1 MSKITTVAMYEFMK
15 IVKRKEFVLMTI
27 GFPLLFVIVTAIP
40 ILLLSQAGPDDQ
52 VFGYIDKMDMFEF
65 PENVTNLHPSI
76 GPIPAKISIHTYIR
90 LNRTYESSLLLK
102 SGDIRGFIIIPEDY
116 METGIIKAF
125 GKDIP
130 TEEISDILV
139 DNLLIGMADK
149 EKGLRIKEPITLK
162 RYVVDEKTDKVR
174 ELGLPDV
181 INKIAMPFIIAVL
194 LFITIFSSSGYLIQG
209 VAEEK
214 ESKII
219 EILLSSV
226 TTGQLLAGK
235 IIGLGAIGL
244 VQLCIW
250 LLVSIFASSMFLPQF
265 AFKIYLIIL
274 AFVYFLLGYMLIAT
288 FMATIGSI
296 SSSLRE
302 SQQLAGLFTFAAILP
317 LMFMQILL
325 TKPDSN
331 MSVFL
336 SIFPMTSPVAML
348 VRIGSTNVPFHQIL
362 ASVLILVLS
371 TYIVLIIGAR
381 IFRMGVLMYGK
392 RPTIR
397 DIIRFTINPESE

>member
-1 MSKITTVAMYEFMK
+1 MSKITTVALYEFMK

-65 PENVTNLHPSI
+65 PGEITHLHSSI
-76 GPIPAKISIHTYIR
+76 GPISAKTSINTYIR
-90 LNRTYESSLLLK
+90 LNRTYEGSLLLK
-102 SGDIRGFIIIPEDY
+102 SGDIRGFVIIPADY

-130 TEEISDILV
+130 TEDISDILV

-149 EKGLRIKEPITLK
+149 EIGLRIKEPITLK

-226 TTGQLLAGK
+226 TTGELLAGK
-235 IIGLGAIGL
+235 ILGLGAIGL
-244 VQLCIW
+244 MQLCIW
-250 LLVSIFASSMFLPQF
+250 LFVSISASSMFLPQF
-265 AFKIYLIIL
+265 SFKIYLIII

-288 FMATIGSI
+288 FMATIGSV

-348 VRIGSTNVPFHQIL
+348 VRIGSTNVPFYQIL
-362 ASVLILVLS
+362 ASILILVLS
-371 TYIVLIIGAR
+371 AYVVLVIGAR

-397 DIIRFTINPESE
+397 DIIRFVIYPE

>member
-1 MSKITTVAMYEFMK
+1 MSKISTVAMYEFMK

-40 ILLLSQAGPDDQ
+40 ILLLSQAGPDDH

-65 PENVTNLHPSI
+65 PGEITHLHSSI
-76 GPIPAKISIHTYIR
+76 GPISAKTSTNTYIR

-102 SGDIRGFIIIPEDY
+102 SGDIRGFVIIPDDY

-130 TEEISDILV
+130 TEDISDILV
-139 DNLLIGMADK
+139 DNLMIGMADK
-149 EKGLRIKEPITLK
+149 EIGLRIKEPITLK

-226 TTGQLLAGK
+226 TTGELLAGK
-235 IIGLGAIGL
+235 ILGLGAIGL
-244 VQLCIW
+244 MQLCIW
-250 LLVSIFASSMFLPQF
+250 LFVSISASSMFLPQF
-265 AFKIYLIIL
+265 SFKIYLIII

-288 FMATIGSI
+288 FMATIGSV

-348 VRIGSTNVPFHQIL
+348 VRIGSTNVPFYQIL
-362 ASVLILVLS
+362 ASILILVLS
-371 TYIVLIIGAR
+371 AYIVLVIGAR

-397 DIIRFTINPESE
+397 DIIRFTMYPE

>member
-15 IVKRKEFVLMTI
+15 IVKRKEFLLMTI

-52 VFGYIDKMDMFEF
+52 VFGYIDKMDFFEF
-65 PENVTNLHPSI
+65 PEEVIHLHSPI
-76 GPIPAKISIHTYIR
+76 GPISAKTSTHTYIR

-102 SGDIRGFIIIPEDY
+102 SGDIRGFVIIPEDY

-130 TEEISDILV
+130 TEDISDILV
-139 DNLLIGMADK
+139 DNLLMDVAD
-149 EKGLRIKEPITLK
+149 EETSLRIKEPITLK

-219 EILLSSV
+219 EILLSSL

-244 VQLCIW
+244 VQLCVW
-250 LLVSIFASSMFLPQF
+250 LFVSISASSMFLPLF

-296 SSSLRE
+296 SGSLRE
-302 SQQLAGLFTFAAILP
+302 SQQLAGVFTFAAILP

-325 TKPDSN
+325 TKPDSS

-348 VRIGSTNVPFHQIL
+348 VRIGSTNVPFYQIL
-362 ASVLILVLS
+362 ASILILVLS
-371 TYIVLIIGAR
+371 AYIVLMIGAR

-397 DIIRFTINPESE
+397 EIIRFTINPEAE

>member
-1 MSKITTVAMYEFMK
+1 MSKIITVAMYEFMK
-15 IVKRKEFVLMTI
+15 IVKRKEFMLMTI

-40 ILLLSQAGPDDQ
+40 ILLLSQAGPDDH

-65 PENVTNLHPSI
+65 PENVTNLHSSI
-76 GPIPAKISIHTYIR
+76 GPISAKTSTNTYIR

-102 SGDIRGFIIIPEDY
+102 SGDIRGFVIIPEDY
-116 METGIIKAF
+116 METGIINAF

-139 DNLLIGMADK
+139 DNLLMDVTD
-149 EKGLRIKEPITLK
+149 EETSLRIKEPITLK
-162 RYVVDEKTDKVR
+162 RYTVDEKTDKVR

-250 LLVSIFASSMFLPQF
+250 LLVSISASSMFLPQF

-325 TKPDSN
+325 TKPDSG

-348 VRIGSTNVPFHQIL
+348 VRIGSTNVPFYQIL
-362 ASVLILVLS
+362 ASILILVLS
-371 TYIVLIIGAR
+371 AYIVLIIGAR

-397 DIIRFTINPESE
+397 EIIRFTINPESE